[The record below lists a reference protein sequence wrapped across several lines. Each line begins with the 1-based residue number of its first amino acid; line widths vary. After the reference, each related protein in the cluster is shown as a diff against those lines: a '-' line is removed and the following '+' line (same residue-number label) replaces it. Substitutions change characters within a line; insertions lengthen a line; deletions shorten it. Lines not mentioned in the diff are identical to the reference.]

1 MKGAIML
8 KTLTSAALLSIAGA
22 AFAQGTPSVTPSD
35 TPSVTPSQSPSVTPS
50 QTPSITPSQT
60 PSVTPSEAPVV
71 KQTPITPPSAVG
83 GLGKCENLIGT
94 DKDKCLQ
101 DERAGAGTG
110 STAPGSTTSGTS
122 TQPTAPIGSP
132 TGTVR

>member
-1 MKGAIML
+1 ML
-8 KTLTSAALLSIAGA
+8 KILTSAALLAITA
-22 AFAQGTPSVTPSD
+22 AALAQSTPGVTPSD
-35 TPSVTPSQSPSVTPS
+35 TPSVTPSQTPSVTPS
-50 QTPSITPSQT
+50 QTPGASAPT
-60 PSVTPSEAPVV
+60 VT
-71 KQTPITPPSAVG
+71 QTPITPPSAVG

-101 DERAGAGTG
+101 EERAGGATG

>member
-1 MKGAIML
+1 ML
-8 KTLTSAALLSIAGA
+8 KIFSAAALVAITSVAL
-22 AFAQGTPSVTPSD
+22 AQSTPSTTTSD
-35 TPSVTPSQSPSVTPS
+35 TPSVAPSTTPSV
-50 QTPSITPSQT
+50 TPSQT
-60 PSVTPSEAPVV
+60 PSVTPSQAPSVT
-71 KQTPITPPSAVG
+71 QTPISPPSAVG

-94 DKDKCLQ
+94 EKDKCLQ
-101 DERAGAGTG
+101 EERAGGTG

>member
-1 MKGAIML
+1 ML
-8 KTLTSAALLSIAGA
+8 KIFSATALVAITSVAL
-22 AFAQGTPSVTPSD
+22 AQSTPSTTTSD
-35 TPSVTPSQSPSVTPS
+35 TPSVAPSTTPSV
-50 QTPSITPSQT
+50 TPSQT
-60 PSVTPSEAPVV
+60 PSVTPSQAPTVT
-71 KQTPITPPSAVG
+71 QTPISPPSAVG

-94 DKDKCLQ
+94 EKDKCLQ
-101 DERAGAGTG
+101 EERAGGTG

>member
-1 MKGAIML
+1 ML
-8 KTLTSAALLSIAGA
+8 KILTSAALLAIAGA
-22 AFAQGTPSVTPSD
+22 AFAQSTPSVTPSATPSVTPSD
-35 TPSVTPSQSPSVTPS
+35 TPSVTPSQAPTVT
-50 QTPSITPSQT
+50 
-60 PSVTPSEAPVV
+60 
-71 KQTPITPPSAVG
+71 QTPITPPSAVG

-101 DERAGAGTG
+101 EERAGGGMG
-110 STAPGSTTSGTS
+110 STAPGSSTPGTTTSGTS

>member
-1 MKGAIML
+1 ML
-8 KTLTSAALLSIAGA
+8 KSLTSAALLAFAGA
-22 AFAQGTPSVTPSD
+22 AFAQSTPGVTPSD
-35 TPSVTPSQSPSVTPS
+35 TPSVTPSQTPSVA
-50 QTPSITPSQT
+50 PSQT
-60 PSVTPSEAPVV
+60 PSVTPSQAPVV
-71 KQTPITPPSAVG
+71 TQTPITPPSAVG

-101 DERAGAGTG
+101 AERAGTG

-132 TGTVR
+132 SGTVR

>member
-1 MKGAIML
+1 ML
-8 KTLTSAALLSIAGA
+8 KIFSAAALVAITSVAL
-22 AFAQGTPSVTPSD
+22 AQSTPSTTTSD
-35 TPSVTPSQSPSVTPS
+35 TPSVAPSTTPSV
-50 QTPSITPSQT
+50 TPSQT
-60 PSVTPSEAPVV
+60 PSVTPSQAPTVT
-71 KQTPITPPSAVG
+71 QTPISPPSAVG

-94 DKDKCLQ
+94 EKDKCLQ
-101 DERAGAGTG
+101 EERAGGTG